1 MVETGGQKRGGESGL
16 ASAGESQRWTL
27 TNEGPQIAQKLKW
40 GSAPFCQKKKK
51 KNQLGIIGIKNDS
64 TAFGSRWVVERTLVK
79 LS

>member
-1 MVETGGQKRGGESGL
+1 
-16 ASAGESQRWTL
+16 L

-64 TAFGSRWVVERTLVK
+64 TAFGSR
-79 LS
+79 